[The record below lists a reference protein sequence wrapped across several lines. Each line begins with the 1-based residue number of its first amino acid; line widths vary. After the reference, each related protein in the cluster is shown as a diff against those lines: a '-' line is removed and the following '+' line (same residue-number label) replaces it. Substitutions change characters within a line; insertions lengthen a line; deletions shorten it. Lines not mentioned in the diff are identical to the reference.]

1 MDAFDLL
8 QTIQSSTVPDMDG
21 RYRTKFTACYH
32 ATIHVGDGYTDD
44 LLVMLQ
50 VVPLLLYCWIEQ
62 DHFIAHEV
70 NNFFI
75 DKLFD
80 N

>member
-1 MDAFDLL
+1 
-8 QTIQSSTVPDMDG
+8 MDG

-32 ATIHVGDGYTDD
+32 ATIHVGDSYTDD

-50 VVPLLLYCWIEQ
+50 VVPLLLYCWIEK

-75 DKLFD
+75 DKLSRLLVLVLCSCALGCQ
-80 N
+80 